1 MVSTAVLLSGGVD
14 SAFAAYCVGEHGS
27 TVAVFVDYGQ
37 PAAAMEL
44 RAAHAL
50 ADSFGWGF
58 REVKIG
64 GMPLGQMAS
73 GIGPHIVPARN
84 LWLISI
90 AAAFAERVWI
100 GCAPQDL
107 AQYADCRPDFL
118 NAMSDAMLELRR
130 YVEWSDFPR
139 SGRAAWLARRGVL
152 DLCWSCYGPGPEP
165 CGKCAS
171 CLQ

>member
-14 SAFAAYCVGEHGS
+14 SAYAGYCVGEHGS

-37 PAAAMEL
+37 PAAAME
-44 RAAHAL
+44 AAAAQQL
-50 ADSFGWGF
+50 ADAFGWSV
-58 REVKIG
+58 REVKVV

-118 NAMSDAMLELRR
+118 NAMSEALLELRR
-130 YVEWSDFPR
+130 YVEWSDMPR
-139 SGRAAWLARRGVL
+139 SGRQAWLARRGVL
-152 DLCWSCYGPGPEP
+152 ELCWSCYGPGPQP

-171 CLQ
+171 CRQ